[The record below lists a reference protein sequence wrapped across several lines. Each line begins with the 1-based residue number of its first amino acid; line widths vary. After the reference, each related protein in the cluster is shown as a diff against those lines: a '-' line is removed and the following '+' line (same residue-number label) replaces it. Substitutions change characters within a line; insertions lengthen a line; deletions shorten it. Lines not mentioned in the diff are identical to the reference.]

1 MTRALRSVLA
11 AARRQ
16 VPRRLSRT
24 DCLGLGVLVVA
35 PLLLF
40 VPFSLAGH
48 PLVPG
53 DDLTQNYPLRVLAG
67 ALLRSGHLPAWDPF
81 IWSGTPLLAGWNA
94 GAAYPGTWLFA
105 VLPGIAAWTV
115 NLVSVG
121 VIAGTGVYALLR
133 LLGCAPLG
141 AVLGALVFTDS
152 GFISGQLV
160 HIGLVQGTGFMAWM
174 LVAIELLARPAG
186 ARGSTRNVLLL
197 GLSVG
202 LCILAAEPRA
212 ISTAGVVLGLYLAAR
227 ALRLGRRQGLRLVAS
242 AFGGIGIGAGLGAI
256 QWVPGLTFLSRSQR
270 GLGAY
275 QFFGA
280 GSLSWTTIAHLLL
293 VPFLLGGNGNFGLP
307 LYRGGY
313 NLAELTIG
321 VGLLPLVAVGAYLP
335 ELCTQTFGTL
345 RRVRSRLAGTPA
357 GGPLVG
363 PAPPQRRLGVWYVM
377 GGLGLVLTLG
387 TTTPLGHLL
396 VYLPLYGGER
406 LQNRNAAI
414 LDLVLAVLV
423 GFFVDDVATTS
434 ARRRTEVE
442 EGRADPLS
450 SPTQRLLAL
459 APPFAALALVVLAYL
474 HPKGLEQRFG
484 VARPTADLFIRLAP
498 YLGVTVALAVAVG
511 LFVLLGHR
519 LQARPRAVLVA
530 LLVCFDVGVYV
541 ANASFATAPA
551 SRLAGPTRLS
561 AQLAALSG
569 GGRFAIYNPLVLAAP
584 RHPGAFSDVGEPDLN
599 IVRGATSVQG
609 YGSIVG
615 GAYEDATSTH
625 DFEDL
630 DPAVLGNRLAD
641 VLDLRV
647 LLTLPAYLE
656 EGIPPH
662 SAVPVAGGPP
672 VTASGLPGPTADAPA
687 PPLLASGPWTMPAS
701 VEQQWLLPSVSSV
714 LRVAVV
720 LDARAGRRPTSLEV
734 GFARPGRAPVLST
747 VPVVNGQAHLDLGSP
762 HRAESV
768 VVRNPSD
775 QTVTIGAVVVV
786 THSPAARLL
795 LDGSLQGALVPPQWS
810 YAGRLGPFAAFVNR
824 DAAGRAW
831 LQPTTSRTPDVHH
844 RAAGRLRTVADAS
857 GGTQQMLVTVT
868 RPTLLVRSVAYQPGW
883 TAELARPGGMPGR
896 SAPVERLGLL
906 QAVRLPAGRYLVTWH
921 YAPRGLLVGL
931 GVTIAALV
939 VAGGLVAV
947 NRRRWKTTADGPK
960 DGLLWTRG
968 IVGRR
973 GR

>member
-1 MTRALRSVLA
+1 MARALRFVHA
-11 AARRQ
+11 AARRR
-16 VPRRLSRT
+16 VPRRLSRA
-24 DCLGLGVLVVA
+24 DRLGFSVLVAV

-67 ALLRSGHLPAWDPF
+67 ALLRSGHLPIWDPF

-94 GAAYPGTWLFA
+94 GAMYPGTWLFA

-121 VIAGTGVYALLR
+121 VIAGTGVYVLLR

-141 AVLGALVFTDS
+141 AVLGALVFTDT
-152 GFISGQLV
+152 GFISGQLN

-186 ARGSTRNVLLL
+186 ARSSTRAVLLL
-197 GLSVG
+197 ALAVG

-212 ISTAGVVLGLYLAAR
+212 ISTAGVVLGLYLAVR
-227 ALRLGRRQGLRLVAS
+227 ALRLGWRRGLRLVAS
-242 AFGGIGIGAGLGAI
+242 AFGGIGLGLGLGAI

-275 QFFGA
+275 RFFGT

-313 NLAELTIG
+313 NLPELTIG
-321 VGLLPLVAVGAYLP
+321 VGLLPLVAAGAYLP
-335 ELCTQTFGTL
+335 KLCAQTFSTL
-345 RRVRSRLAGTPA
+345 RRVRSRLAGAPA
-357 GGPLVG
+357 GRPLLGSV
-363 PAPPQRRLGVWYVM
+363 PPRRRLGVWYVM

-396 VYLPLYGGER
+396 VYLPLYGAER
-406 LQNRNAAI
+406 LQNRNAVI

-423 GFFVDDVATTS
+423 GFFVDDIATTS
-434 ARRRTEVE
+434 ARPHAP
-442 EGRADPLS
+442 GRADPLS
-450 SPTQRLLAL
+450 SPTRRLLAL
-459 APPFAALALVVLAYL
+459 MPPGAALVLVVLAYL

-498 YLGVTVALAVAVG
+498 YLGVTVALAGAIG

-519 LQARPRAVLVA
+519 LPGRSRAA
-530 LLVCFDVGVYV
+530 LLVLLVCLDIGVYV
-541 ANASFATAPA
+541 ANASFTAAPTNH
-551 SRLAGPTRLS
+551 LAGPTRLS
-561 AQLAALSG
+561 AQLAALTG
-569 GGRFAIYNPLVLAAP
+569 GGRFAIYDPLVRAAP
-584 RHPGAFSDVGEPDLN
+584 GYPEALSDVGEPDLN
-599 IVRGATSVQG
+599 IVRGARSVQG
-609 YGSIVG
+609 YGSIVS
-615 GAYEDATSTH
+615 GAYQDATSTH

-630 DPAVLGNRLAD
+630 NPAVLGNGLAN

-672 VTASGLPGPTADAPA
+672 VTASGLPGPATDAPA
-687 PPLLASGPWTMPAS
+687 PPRLASGPWTVPAS
-701 VEQQWLLPSVSSV
+701 GEQQWLLPSVSSV

-720 LDARAGRRPTSLEV
+720 LGARAGRRPASLEV
-734 GFARPGRAPVLST
+734 GFARPGHAPVLST
-747 VPVVNGQAHLDLGSP
+747 VPVINGQVHLRLAAP
-762 HRAESV
+762 QRAESV
-768 VVRNPSD
+768 VVRNRSD
-775 QTVTIGAVVVV
+775 RAVTIGAVVAV
-786 THSPAARLL
+786 THSPGARLL
-795 LDGSLQGALVPPQWS
+795 LDGSLQGALASPQWS
-810 YAGRLGPFAAFVNR
+810 YAGRLGPFTAFVNR
-824 DAAGRAW
+824 DAAGLAW
-831 LQPTTSRTPDVHH
+831 LQPTMSRRPDVHH
-844 RAAGRLRTVADAS
+844 RAAGRVRTVADAS
-857 GGTQQMLVTVT
+857 GGARQMLVTLT
-868 RPTLLVRSVAYQPGW
+868 RPALLVRSVAYQPGW
-883 TAELARPGGMPGR
+883 TAEFAPPGGGQAR
-896 SAPVERLGLL
+896 RAPVERLGLL
-906 QAVRLPAGRYLVTWH
+906 QAVRVPAGRYLVTWH

-931 GVTIAALV
+931 GVTIGALA

-947 NRRRWKTTADGPK
+947 NRRRWKTTAHRPEDGP
-960 DGLLWTRG
+960 LWTR
-968 IVGRR
+968 
-973 GR
+973 